1 MNYRALNWFK
11 QKFPQ
16 NYILRKP
23 FIGIIIVAVFCYL
36 FTILYKPRHT
46 NSSDPFSYE
55 VTMAIY
61 LLALMPPLYITIR
74 ALKLLPIFKNKESWT
89 LLKELGFP
97 LILFL
102 ILGVWNY
109 FFGFIM
115 ENTEG
120 RWNIYTFLDSVRSTL
135 ITGTLPY
142 FLFTIQNSRYLLSAN
157 ACDPNENNSIN
168 EKCELIHINS
178 KLKKGDISFDPTS
191 FLYAESNGNYVI
203 FYFLK
208 NDKIEKQMVRN
219 SIGDIEN
226 QLSEMPYLMRTH
238 RAFIVNFKKV
248 VFKKG
253 NSSGYRLKLVGTDA
267 ELPVSR
273 QNITNFDKIERDLQK
288 SQLAIPT
295 N

>member
-74 ALKLLPIFKNKESWT
+74 ALKLLPVFKHKESWT

-168 EKCELIHINS
+168 EKSELIHINS
-178 KLKKGDISFDPTS
+178 KLKKGDISFDPES

-203 FYFLK
+203 FHFLK
-208 NDKIEKQMVRN
+208 NDMIQKEMLRN
-219 SIGDIEN
+219 SIGDVEQ
-226 QLSEMPYLMRTH
+226 QLSEIPYLMRIH
-238 RAFIVNFKKV
+238 RAFIVNVNKV
-248 VFKKG
+248 SQKKG
-253 NSSGYRLKLVGTDA
+253 NSSGYRLSIEGVDID
-267 ELPVSR
+267 LPVSR
-273 QNITNFDKIERDLQK
+273 LNVANYDQMELNLKK
-288 SQLAIPT
+288 SQIAIHP

>member
-1 MNYRALNWFK
+1 MNYRALNWLK

-61 LLALMPPLYITIR
+61 LFALMPPLYITIR
-74 ALKLLPIFKNKESWT
+74 ALKLLPVFKSKEHWT

-142 FLFTIQNSRYLLSAN
+142 FLFTIQNSRYLLSAST
-157 ACDPNENNSIN
+157 CDPNENNHIN
-168 EKCELIHINS
+168 ETSELIHINS
-178 KLKKGDISFDPTS
+178 KLKKGDIRFDPES

-208 NDKIEKQMVRN
+208 NDKIEKEMVRN
-219 SIGDIEN
+219 SIGDIES
-226 QLSEMPYLMRTH
+226 QLSEMPYLMRIH
-238 RAFIVNFKKV
+238 RAFIVNLKKV
-248 VFKKG
+248 TLKKG
-253 NSSGYRLKLVGTDA
+253 NSSGYRLQLVGTDS

-273 QNITNFDKIERDLQK
+273 QHVANYDQEEQKLKK